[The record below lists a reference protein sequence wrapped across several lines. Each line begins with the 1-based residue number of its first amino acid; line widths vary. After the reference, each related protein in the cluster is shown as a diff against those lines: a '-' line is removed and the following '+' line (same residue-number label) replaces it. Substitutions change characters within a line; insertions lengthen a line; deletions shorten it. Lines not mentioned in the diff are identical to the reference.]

1 MPEPATIYVT
11 DRAPMAANARKN
23 VDLVT
28 RMTLCSP
35 ACPMAR
41 RAQRAEW
48 ARWDAG
54 FWHPAALR
62 VGTALR
68 WHTTCVRTD
77 TRQCPGGHDLDSERA
92 AMSDA
97 DTPSSTEPERKKIL
111 VVEDDPDIRKILQLF
126 LTEKGLHVKVAEQPA
141 AALEI
146 LEQGPVDL
154 ILSDVRMPGM
164 SGLELLRHL
173 KERDPEIQL
182 VLMTAYSSVQDA
194 VEAIQLGAADYVEK
208 PIDFRRL
215 ERVIAGVLE
224 KRSLEHRTRILQ
236 ERLRGC
242 VVFEGMIARSQRML
256 DTCALIE
263 RLARY
268 PTTALVT
275 GESGTGKELVARA
288 LHRLSPLADRS
299 FVVCNCT
306 TLAPTLLESELFGHV
321 RGSFTGA
328 DRDHKGLFETA
339 HGGTIFLDEIG
350 ELPLGVQ
357 AKLLR
362 VLENREIKRVGS
374 PSPSQ
379 IDIRVIAATNRN
391 LADMVA
397 QGTFRDDLYYRLNV
411 GAIHLPPLRS
421 RSEDI
426 EPLCAHFIDTFNQ
439 KLGKRVAGVDSAVL
453 DLFLGAPWPGN
464 VRELGNVIERAMIE
478 AKGPVILVEHL
489 PPHLLTLPVSH
500 TSSALEPPMPV
511 APDLTLEAAERDQI
525 RRALEAA
532 GGRRIAAARLLGLSR
547 RTLYRKLD
555 KYRID

>member
-1 MPEPATIYVT
+1 MSEAGTPP
-11 DRAPMAANARKN
+11 
-23 VDLVT
+23 
-28 RMTLCSP
+28 S
-35 ACPMAR
+35 
-41 RAQRAEW
+41 AE
-48 ARWDAG
+48 R
-54 FWHPAALR
+54 
-62 VGTALR
+62 
-68 WHTTCVRTD
+68 
-77 TRQCPGGHDLDSERA
+77 
-92 AMSDA
+92 
-97 DTPSSTEPERKKIL
+97 ERKKIL

-126 LTEKGLHVKVAEQPA
+126 LTEKGLHVKTAEQPS

-215 ERVIAGVLE
+215 ERVIASVLE
-224 KRSLEHRTRILQ
+224 KRSLELRTRILQ
-236 ERLRGC
+236 ERLKGC

-288 LHRLSPLADRS
+288 LHHMSPLKDRS

-306 TLAPTLLESELFGHV
+306 TLAPNLLESELFGHV

-357 AKLLR
+357 VKLLR

-374 PSPSQ
+374 TSPIQ

-411 GAIHLPPLRS
+411 GAIHLPPLRA
-421 RSEDI
+421 RTEDI
-426 EPLCAHFIDTFNQ
+426 EPLCAHFIDVFNQ
-439 KLGKRVAGVDSAVL
+439 KLGKRVAGLDSAVL
-453 DLFLGAPWPGN
+453 DLFLAAPWPGN
-464 VRELGNVIERAMIE
+464 VRELANVIERAMIE

-489 PPHLLTLPVSH
+489 PPHLMAPQSQHASTGF
-500 TSSALEPPMPV
+500 EPPMAT

-555 KYRID
+555 KYGIG